1 MTSRWSASLIGSK
14 HRRIWNIYD
23 ITSLA
28 HIPVVFIYAPGL
40 ELTIPGVKKTE
51 RAEIRRYVML
61 DADLLFGSHPE
72 DMTTWIA
79 KQLGL
84 VACALTCVGA
94 KSDSMLSCSPV
105 VAVNKLRSNID
116 QPFIPKGIDQTT
128 PMTSGFFCFLI
139 QIPLHFFIPWFV
151 HTD

>member
-28 HIPVVFIYAPGL
+28 HIPVVFIYAPGP
-40 ELTIPGVKKTE
+40 ELTILGVKKTE

-61 DADLLFGSHPE
+61 NADLLFGSRPE

-79 KQLGL
+79 
-84 VACALTCVGA
+84 
-94 KSDSMLSCSPV
+94 
-105 VAVNKLRSNID
+105 
-116 QPFIPKGIDQTT
+116 
-128 PMTSGFFCFLI
+128 
-139 QIPLHFFIPWFV
+139 
-151 HTD
+151 

>member
-28 HIPVVFIYAPGL
+28 HIPVVFIYALGP
-40 ELTIPGVKKTE
+40 ELTILGVKKTE

-61 DADLLFGSHPE
+61 DADLLFGSRPE

-79 KQLGL
+79 
-84 VACALTCVGA
+84 
-94 KSDSMLSCSPV
+94 
-105 VAVNKLRSNID
+105 
-116 QPFIPKGIDQTT
+116 
-128 PMTSGFFCFLI
+128 
-139 QIPLHFFIPWFV
+139 
-151 HTD
+151 